1 MKFLKKGI
9 KLLHIAD
16 VHNRHQGRLYYST
29 GKKLNNGFIRNDINV
44 LQISDRDYLQSNI

>member
-1 MKFLKKGI
+1 MNLFKKGI

-29 GKKLNNGFIRNDINV
+29 GKKLNNGFIKNDVNESTLKKFLNV
-44 LQISDRDYLQSNI
+44 LINE